1 MRKRIINPISLQ
13 TEAPDQDWL
22 NPEDIAEL
30 EISSEDPDYPIEFAL
45 LADQGAGW
53 RAAGPGAQIIRL
65 IFKQPQALRR
75 IFLKFVET
83 QAERTQ
89 EYSLHWSADAG
100 QTFVEIV
107 RQQWNFS
114 PRGSTCEIEDHH
126 VQLSAVTV
134 LELCIDP
141 DIGKNAEI
149 ASLAQLRLS

>member
-1 MRKRIINPISLQ
+1 MRKRIIVPIPQ
-13 TEAPDQDWL
+13 EAEMPDQDWL

-45 LADQGAGW
+45 LADQLAGW
-53 RAAGPGAQIIRL
+53 RAAGPGSQIIRL

-89 EYSLHWSADAG
+89 EYSLRWSADAG
-100 QTFVEIV
+100 ETFEEIV

-114 PRGSTCEIEDHH
+114 PSGSTCEIEDHP

-134 LELCIDP
+134 LELCIIP
-141 DIGKNAEI
+141 DIGKDAEI
-149 ASLAQLRLS
+149 ASLEQLRLS